1 MARPS
6 PLERPLPAGVFA
18 LGYVLGAGAWI
29 VWSDRLLWL
38 LGTDPDT
45 VERLSIGKGF
55 LFVAVTGLLLWAAL
69 RRQLRLVR
77 AAEREAREANDR
89 LQRTNAQL
97 RALAG
102 RLQQVREEE
111 KARIARDLH
120 DELGQLLTG
129 LSMDLDWLEGRL
141 EAMPPAHGASALVD
155 RAVAASELAR
165 QTVSEVQRIAGD
177 LRPASLDRLGLGE
190 ALREE
195 GRRFARRASIGC
207 EVALE
212 DPLPPLPTG
221 KATALYRIAQEALT
235 NVARH
240 ARARHVAIRLGVRD
254 GVAEL
259 AVTDD
264 GVGLDPAVA
273 SDPVA
278 LGLASMRER
287 ATMEGGE
294 VAFERQPQGGT
305 RVRAR
310 IPVGSLQEVVP

>member
-6 PLERPLPAGVFA
+6 PFERPLPAGVFA
-18 LGYVLGAGAWI
+18 LGYALAAGAWI

-38 LGTDPDT
+38 FGTDPKT
-45 VERLSIGKGF
+45 VERLSIAKGF
-55 LFVAVTGLLLWAAL
+55 LFVAVTGLLLWGAL

-77 AAEREAREANDR
+77 AAEQEVREANDR
-89 LQRTNAQL
+89 LQRTNVQL
-97 RALAG
+97 RALAA

-141 EAMPPAHGASALVD
+141 EAMPAGQGASALVD

-165 QTVSEVQRIAGD
+165 QTVAEVQRIAGD

-207 EVALE
+207 EVRLDE
-212 DPLPPLPTG
+212 PLPALPTG

-240 ARARHVAIRLGVRD
+240 ARARHVAIRLGVREAI
-254 GVAEL
+254 AEL
-259 AVTDD
+259 EVSDD
-264 GVGLDPAVA
+264 GVGLDPALA
-273 SDPVA
+273 ADPVA

-294 VAFERQPQGGT
+294 VTFERQDRGGT

-310 IPVGSLQEVVP
+310 IPLGSLQEVVP